1 MPNNVKITSSHRVLM
16 IALLAAAFA
25 CYLLVE
31 PYINSIVMAFIISLL
46 MFPVHEWFERKMP
59 KHKNSASLLT
69 CVVLTFIIVIPLL
82 FVFAAIV
89 QQGSVFLRI
98 RTNGSPM
105 VAFKTSSNILGLSK
119 VYPLLMS
126 TYLSIKSSQKPS
138 PKKSG
143 NLLPLLV
150 QTLSRSVRRF
160 WVMQQT
166 S

>member
-69 CVVLTFIIVIPLL
+69 CVVLTFIIVIP
-82 FVFAAIV
+82 
-89 QQGSVFLRI
+89 
-98 RTNGSPM
+98 
-105 VAFKTSSNILGLSK
+105 
-119 VYPLLMS
+119 
-126 TYLSIKSSQKPS
+126 
-138 PKKSG
+138 
-143 NLLPLLV
+143 
-150 QTLSRSVRRF
+150 
-160 WVMQQT
+160 
-166 S
+166 